1 MESSL
6 TPQQINAISLHLRT
20 LPLAQRFEEL
30 YRHFSEEEVLVTSSF
45 GTSSAYL
52 LHLIS
57 RFRPTQ
63 PIHFINTG
71 YLFPET
77 LAYRDA
83 LVARLGLQ
91 LIEIG
96 PDASSHAYTAADATW
111 KKNPDLCCTINK
123 VVPLDEV
130 KARHKVWISG
140 LLGFQNANR
149 SQRPVLEDT
158 GEILKFYPLID
169 NSEADVKRYLSFFR
183 LPPHPMESK
192 GYGSVGCTHCTS
204 PGTGRAGRWQ
214 GSAKTE
220 CGLHLVSR

>member
-1 MESSL
+1 MEFL
-6 TPQQINAISLHLRT
+6 NNEQIQALSTHLRS
-20 LPLAQRFEEL
+20 LPLSQRIQEL
-30 YRHFSEEEVLVTSSF
+30 YRYFSEDEVLVTSSF

-63 PIHFINTG
+63 PVHFINTG

-77 LAYRDA
+77 LAYRDE
-83 LVARLGLQ
+83 LMARLGLQ
-91 LIEIG
+91 LVEVG
-96 PDASSHAYTAADATW
+96 PDQAAHAYTAADGTW

-123 VVPLDEV
+123 VLPLDEV

-140 LLGFQNANR
+140 LMGFQNSNR
-149 SQRPVLEDT
+149 SQRSILEDT

-169 NSEADVKRYLSFFR
+169 STEADLKRYLSFFK
-183 LPPHPMESK
+183 LPDHPLEAK
-192 GYGSVGCTHCTS
+192 GYGSVGCKYCTA
-204 PGTGRAGRWQ
+204 PGKGRSGRWQ

-220 CGLHLVSR
+220 CGLHVVRG